1 VLLKRSRSDILVWIV
16 QECSEPKLKTHIMC
30 KGNLNSSQA
39 NVCLE
44 RLLLSGLVVSEGGKF
59 RATDK
64 GHEFL
69 SAYNQLVGLLRV
81 PAGRPGEEGV
91 STGSPKCLLSRGS
104 QVIVEV
110 ENRLHIT

>member
-1 VLLKRSRSDILVWIV
+1 MKRSRSEILVWIV
-16 QECSEPKLKTHIMC
+16 QECSEPKLKTHIMR

-44 RLLLSGLVVSEGGKF
+44 RLLLSGLVVSEGGRF

-69 SAYNQLVGLLRV
+69 WAYNQLVGLLRV
-81 PAGRPGEEGV
+81 SAGHSGEGGFLA
-91 STGSPKCLLSRGS
+91 GSPKCLLSRGS
-104 QVIVEV
+104 RVIVEV
-110 ENRLHIT
+110 ASSLHVA

>member
-1 VLLKRSRSDILVWIV
+1 MKRSTAEILVWIV

-39 NVCLE
+39 NACLE
-44 RLLLSGLVVSEGGKF
+44 RLLLNGLVVSEGGRF
-59 RATDK
+59 RATAK

-69 SAYNQLVGLLRV
+69 SAYNHLVGLLRV
-81 PAGRPGEEGV
+81 PVGRAGEEV
-91 STGSPKCLLSRGS
+91 LSGSPKCLLSRGS
-104 QVIVEV
+104 RVIVEV

>member
-1 VLLKRSRSDILVWIV
+1 LKRSTAEILVWIV

-44 RLLLSGLVVSEGGKF
+44 RLLLSGLVVSEGGRF

-69 SAYNQLVGLLRV
+69 SAYNHLVGLLRV
-81 PAGRPGEEGV
+81 PAGRAGEEEV
-91 STGSPKCLLSRGS
+91 LSGSPKCLLSRGS
-104 QVIVEV
+104 RVIVEV
-110 ENRLHIT
+110 ASQLHNT